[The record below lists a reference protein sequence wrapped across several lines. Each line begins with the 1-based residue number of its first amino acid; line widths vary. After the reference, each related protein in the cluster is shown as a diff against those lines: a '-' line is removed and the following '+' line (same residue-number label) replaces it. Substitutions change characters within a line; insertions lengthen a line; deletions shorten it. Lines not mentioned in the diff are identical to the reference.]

1 MRRAL
6 FITAFVL
13 ATVLLA
19 ALGACIS
26 LARSIRTRLTGRDYA
41 TRLVAR
47 AAPSWAGR

>member
-1 MRRAL
+1 MRRSL
-6 FITAFVL
+6 FITALVL

-26 LARSIRTRLTGRDYA
+26 LVRTIRGRITGRDYA

>member
-1 MRRAL
+1 MRRSL
-6 FITAFVL
+6 FIAALVL

-26 LARSIRTRLTGRDYA
+26 LARSVRARLSGRDYA

-47 AAPSWAGR
+47 SAPSWAGR